1 MTGDDRHSSVLNCPN
16 TRLRLL
22 HLPYDIEDNM
32 AKNTKTRFFY
42 VLYSDRTC
50 FFTNQSAGPIYII
63 KGNKPVVKF
72 IRNCIRDSSEEFPIL
87 SLLRILKTSFRLF
100 VQTVSFPSCL
110 RYEFYFRS
118 HGSNQYF
125 THSLRLLVKFYFSQ
139 PEKKTDLGAAV

>member
-1 MTGDDRHSSVLNCPN
+1 MVL
-16 TRLRLL
+16 
-22 HLPYDIEDNM
+22 
-32 AKNTKTRFFY
+32 
-42 VLYSDRTC
+42 
-50 FFTNQSAGPIYII
+50 FTNQSAGPIYII

-72 IRNCIRDSSEEFPIL
+72 IRNCIRDSSEEFPIF

-110 RYEFYFRS
+110 RYEFHFRS

-139 PEKKTDLGAAV
+139 PEKKSISWRRRLVLSFSLPYRQSLCNEITKP